1 MQYAVADFSI
11 DYFLNFIC
19 SNFLYIFTKF
29 QEYKKSTI
37 TYLVVVDKLSRRL
50 NSSAVGFFVY
60 SQAFHSFLSSVRYW
74 IASAR

>member
-19 SNFLYIFTKF
+19 SNFLYIFTRY

-60 SQAFHSFLSSVRYW
+60 SQVFHSFV
-74 IASAR
+74 